1 MLRKVLVLFTV
12 PVLALAIACSSNRT
26 STNARNDN
34 APRDDK
40 QAVEKSLDQAG
51 FNGIR
56 VAWDKDKRVIE
67 LNGRVRSNELKT
79 KAGEVAQQAAPGN
92 VVANQLSIE
101 PVDNERAAKTIE
113 SNVDD
118 AIEKN
123 FKAVL
128 VANRLDKDHIRFN
141 SKNGVLT
148 LNGKVATMDE
158 RMKVQKLAA
167 TVPNVG
173 EVVNKI
179 DVDRKNTQQAADR

>member
-1 MLRKVLVLFTV
+1 MLRKFCVVI
-12 PVLALAIACSSNRT
+12 PILALAIACSSNRT
-26 STNARNDN
+26 AGNN

-51 FNGIR
+51 YNNIR

-92 VVANQLSIE
+92 VIANQLSIE
-101 PVDNERAAKTIE
+101 PVDQEHAAKTIE

-128 VANRLDKDHIRFN
+128 IANGLDKDHIRFN

-148 LNGKVATMDE
+148 LNGKVATMEE
-158 RMKVQKLAA
+158 RMKVQKVAA
-167 TVPNVG
+167 SVPNVG

>member
-1 MLRKVLVLFTV
+1 MLRKFCVLTIA

-26 STNARNDN
+26 TTASNN

-51 FNGIR
+51 LNGIH

-67 LNGRVRSNELKT
+67 LNGRVRSPELKS
-79 KAGEVAQQAAPGN
+79 KAGDVAQQAAPGN
-92 VVANQLSIE
+92 VIANQLSIE
-101 PVDNERAAKTIE
+101 PVDNERAAKNIE

-128 VANRLDKDHIRFN
+128 IANRLDKDHIRFN
-141 SKNGVLT
+141 AKNGVLT
-148 LNGKVATMDE
+148 LAGKVPTMSE
-158 RMKVQKLAA
+158 RMKLQRLGA
-167 TVPNVG
+167 TVPNVA

-179 DVDRKNTQQAADR
+179 DVDRKNAQQAAEQ

>member
-1 MLRKVLVLFTV
+1 MLRKFLVLTIA
-12 PVLALAIACSSNRT
+12 PVLALAIGCSSNRT
-26 STNARNDN
+26 NARSDN
-34 APRDDK
+34 APRNDK

-51 FNGIR
+51 FGNDIR

-67 LNGRVRSNELKT
+67 LNGRVRSTELKT

-92 VVANQLSIE
+92 VIANQLSIE
-101 PVDNERAAKTIE
+101 PVDNERAAKSIE

-128 VANRLDKDHIRFN
+128 IANRFDKDHIRFN

-148 LNGKVATMDE
+148 LAGKVPTMSD
-158 RMKVQKLAA
+158 RMKLQKLAA
-167 TVPNVG
+167 SVPNVG

-179 DVDRKNTQQAADR
+179 DVDRKNTQQAAER

>member
-1 MLRKVLVLFTV
+1 MLKKFCVLTLA
-12 PVLALAIACSSNRT
+12 PLLALAIACNSNRT
-26 STNARNDN
+26 GVRNDN

-51 FNGIR
+51 FGHDIR

-101 PVDNERAAKTIE
+101 PVDQERAAKSIE

-123 FKAVL
+123 FKAAL
-128 VANRLDKDHIRFN
+128 IANRFDKDHIRFN
-141 SKNGVLT
+141 AKNGVLT
-148 LNGKVATMDE
+148 LNGKVATMQE
-158 RMKVQKLAA
+158 RMQLQKLAA
-167 TVPNVG
+167 SVPNVG